1 MGTLATV
8 ILMFVSVGVVC
19 GTVSAYRAGIPKN
32 VIIREARY
40 WYVAWI
46 LLVILAIAL

>member
-8 ILMFVSVGVVC
+8 ILMFVTVGVVC

-32 VIIREARY
+32 VIIRDARY
-40 WYVAWI
+40 WLIGWI
-46 LLVILAIAL
+46 MLVILAIAL

>member
-32 VIIREARY
+32 VIIRDARY
-40 WYVAWI
+40 WLIAWI
-46 LLVILAIAL
+46 LLAILSIAL

>member
-8 ILMFVSVGVVC
+8 ILMFVTVGVVC

-32 VIIREARY
+32 VIIRDARY
-40 WYVAWI
+40 WLIAWI
-46 LLVILAIAL
+46 LLVILSIAL

>member
-19 GTVSAYRAGIPKN
+19 GTVSAYRAGISRK
-32 VIIREARY
+32 VIVRDARY
-40 WYVAWI
+40 WLIAWI
-46 LLVILAIAL
+46 LLVILAITL

>member
-19 GTVSAYRAGIPKN
+19 GTVSAYRAGISKN
-32 VIIREARY
+32 TIMRDARY
-40 WYVAWI
+40 WYIAWI
-46 LLVILAIAL
+46 ILAILSIAL

>member
-19 GTVSAYRAGIPKN
+19 GTVSAYRAGISKRT
-32 VIIREARY
+32 IIRDARY
-40 WYVAWI
+40 WYTAWI

>member
-19 GTVSAYRAGIPKN
+19 GTVSAYRAGIPRK
-32 VIIREARY
+32 VIIRDARY

-46 LLVILAIAL
+46 MLVILSIAL

>member
-8 ILMFVSVGVVC
+8 ILMFVSVGVAC
-19 GTVSAYRAGIPKN
+19 GTVSAYRAGIPN
-32 VIIREARY
+32 RTIIRDARY
-40 WYVAWI
+40 WYVSWI

>member
-32 VIIREARY
+32 VIIRDARH
-40 WYVAWI
+40 WYIAWI

>member
-19 GTVSAYRAGIPKN
+19 GTVSAYRAGIPRK
-32 VIIREARY
+32 VIIRDARY
-40 WYVAWI
+40 WYVAWT
-46 LLVILAIAL
+46 ILAILAIVL

>member
-32 VIIREARY
+32 VIIRDARY
-40 WYVAWI
+40 WYTAWI

>member
-19 GTVSAYRAGIPKN
+19 GTVSAYRAGIPRRTI
-32 VIIREARY
+32 VRDARY
-40 WYVAWI
+40 WYIAWI
-46 LLVILAIAL
+46 ILAIVAIAL

>member
-32 VIIREARY
+32 VIIRDARY
-40 WYVAWI
+40 WYIAWI
-46 LLVILAIAL
+46 ILLILVIAL

>member
-8 ILMFVSVGVVC
+8 ILVFVSVGVVC

-32 VIIREARY
+32 VIIRDARY
-40 WYVAWI
+40 WYIAWI

>member
-8 ILMFVSVGVVC
+8 ILVFVSVGVVC

-32 VIIREARY
+32 VIIRDARY
-40 WYVAWI
+40 WYISWI

>member
-32 VIIREARY
+32 VIIRDARY